1 MTMSSR
7 NHSTAGLIDQL
18 VDRLEPVRPMR
29 VFNGMG
35 WVVAGLGLT
44 MAGVLGLSGIRRD
57 LAAGTVDPVFLLS
70 TGLYL
75 LLGVASAM
83 TVIDMSRPRVGT
95 AHGGWFWAAAMT
107 ALLPATAIITGL
119 GEVPGAFAAP
129 AFAHGLACLASGCAL
144 SVLTFAILVWWL
156 RRGAPTSPERAGL
169 VTGIAAGCFG
179 ISAFSLYCD
188 YGSIIHIGLWH
199 SAVVVVCALIGR
211 LAVPRL
217 VRW

>member
-1 MTMSSR
+1 MPPKDHSST
-7 NHSTAGLIDQL
+7 SLIDQL
-18 VDRLEPVRPMR
+18 VDGLEPVRPMR

-44 MAGVLGLSGIRRD
+44 MAGVLWLSGKRHD

-95 AHGGWFWAAAMT
+95 AHGGWIWAAAMT
-107 ALLPATAIITGL
+107 ALLPASAVIIGL
-119 GEVPGAFAAP
+119 GEAADAFSAP
-129 AFAHGLACLASGCAL
+129 AFGHGLTCLATGCAL

-169 VTGIAAGCFG
+169 VTGVAAGCFG
-179 ISAFSLYCD
+179 ISAFSLHCD
-188 YGSIIHIGLWH
+188 YGGIVHIGLWH
-199 SAVVVVCALIGR
+199 SAVVVVCALTGR
-211 LAVPRL
+211 LVVPRL